1 MDGALERMVSTS
13 DETPPVYDVLTLTE
27 GGRLAHIK
35 LDDKIYTLRIT
46 RANKL
51 ILTK

>member
-1 MDGALERMVSTS
+1 MDGALERM
-13 DETPPVYDVLTLTE
+13 TPPTDQTQPVYDALTLTE
-27 GGRLAHIK
+27 GGRLAHIR
-35 LDDKIYTLRIT
+35 LDGKVYTLRIT

>member
-1 MDGALERMVSTS
+1 MVTLS
-13 DETPPVYDVLTLTE
+13 DETPPLYDVRTLTE
-27 GGRLAHIK
+27 GGCLAHIK
-35 LDDKIYTLRIT
+35 LDDKLYTLRIT